1 MDALLILGGL
11 LLILVCLVWLSLRAF
26 SVSAAWG
33 VASLVPPLALA
44 FAWRH
49 WSRGR
54 LPILVGAL
62 GCMVLLSGLIQVASR
77 DSERLRAILSLQW
90 LQPPPAELHTTLQ
103 GQLWGEL
110 FKPEQG
116 ELING
121 VLRLR
126 EGRDFFARRELLI
139 RLPQGPE
146 EQALRLDIL
155 PQDRVDVPEVEISR
169 LLPEQD
175 LPEAHRLEHG
185 YTLHLNLQP
194 KAPNR
199 LVGDLHLT
207 LPAPYQTRL
216 SGRVELFTDHL
227 RYREDGQVDTHFDS
241 EDTLLHVIG
250 DYLQRRFVQPE
261 VQVFSIS
268 GLDWTAQYLDVHVL
282 VKIGTRTVRLPLK
295 LQKHPSHGW
304 QVLGDRYPE
313 LPVAA
318 AAVPPPASAPRSENR
333 QRPNAPPPVSGAFSL
348 QRLQAAPGDF
358 PNSRLRVQTVRGH
371 VAEGV
376 FLGLDEEGRV
386 LIRQVRGG
394 PGEVRFSLATSEIR
408 RIELLQ

>member
-11 LLILVCLVWLSLRAF
+11 LLIMLCLVWLSLRAF
-26 SVSAAWG
+26 SVSVGWG
-33 VASLVPPLALA
+33 IASLVPPLGLA

-54 LPILVGAL
+54 LPLFIGAL
-62 GCMVLLSGLIQVASR
+62 GCVVLFSGLSQLASR
-77 DSERLRAILSLQW
+77 DTERLRAILSLQW
-90 LQPPPAELHTTLQ
+90 LQPPQAQLQTTLQ
-103 GQLWGEL
+103 GQLWGEK

-139 RLPQGPE
+139 RLPQGEE
-146 EQALRLDIL
+146 EQTLRLDIL
-155 PQDRVDVPEVEISR
+155 PQDHVDVPVVEISR
-169 LLPEQD
+169 LLPEQN
-175 LPEAHRLEHG
+175 LPEAHHLEQG
-185 YTLHLNLQP
+185 YTLHLHLQR

-199 LVGDLHLT
+199 MVGDLHLA

-216 SGRVELFTDHL
+216 TGRVELFTDHL

-241 EDTLLHVIG
+241 EDTVLHVIG

-261 VQVFSIS
+261 VEVLSIS
-268 GLDWTAQYLDVHVL
+268 GLDWSAQYLDVHVR
-282 VKIGTRTVRLPLK
+282 VKMGARTVRLPLK
-295 LQKHPSHGW
+295 MQKHPNHGW

-313 LPVAA
+313 LPVTATR
-318 AAVPPPASAPRSENR
+318 PPASVQLNEQRLRSIASP
-333 QRPNAPPPVSGAFSL
+333 QMSSDFSL
-348 QRLQAAPGDF
+348 ERLQAAPGDF
-358 PNSRLRVQTVRGH
+358 TNRRLRVQTLRGH

-376 FLGLDEEGRV
+376 FLGLDEEGRMQ
-386 LIRQVRGG
+386 IRQVRGG
-394 PGEVRFSLATSEIR
+394 PGEVRFNLATQEIQ

>member
-1 MDALLILGGL
+1 MNALLILGGL

-26 SVSAAWG
+26 SVSVSWG
-33 VASLVPPLALA
+33 IASLIPFLGLV

-49 WSRGR
+49 WTQGR
-54 LPILVGAL
+54 LPLFMGAL
-62 GCMVLLSGLIQVASR
+62 GCVVLFGGLSQVASR
-77 DSERLRAILSLQW
+77 DAERLRAILSLQW

-121 VLRLR
+121 VLHLR

-139 RLPQGPE
+139 RLPQGLDDHS
-146 EQALRLDIL
+146 LRLDIL
-155 PQDRVDVPEVEISR
+155 PQDHDNVPEVEISR
-169 LLPEQD
+169 LLPDRD
-175 LPEAHRLEHG
+175 LPEAHRLEQG
-185 YTLHLNLQP
+185 YTLHLNVQR

-199 LVGDLHLT
+199 MVGDLHLA

-216 SGRVELFTDHL
+216 TGRIELFTDHL

-241 EDTLLHVIG
+241 EDTVLHVIG

-261 VQVFSIS
+261 VEVFSIS
-268 GLDWTAQYLDVHVL
+268 GLDWTAQYLDVHVR

-295 LQKHPSHGW
+295 LHKHASHGW

-318 AAVPPPASAPRSENR
+318 AAAPAPVSAPRSENR
-333 QRPNAPPPVSGAFSL
+333 QRPNTPLPVSGAFSL
-348 QRLQAAPGDF
+348 QRLQSAPGDF
-358 PNSRLRVQTVRGH
+358 ANRRLRVQTVRGH